1 MRKEVKDLNKN
12 LNSFLVK
19 IKEFSRKQNETKTLN
34 LTGKKGDWNREPVEI
49 TRSLFLKITVVK
61 QTIIKLLTNEL
72 FGFCTL
78 A

>member
-1 MRKEVKDLNKN
+1 MKQKHKT
-12 LNSFLVK
+12 SLVK
-19 IKEFSRKQNETKTLN
+19 
-34 LTGKKGDWNREPVEI
+34 KGEWNREPVEI

-61 QTIIKLLTNEL
+61 QTIIMLFTNEL